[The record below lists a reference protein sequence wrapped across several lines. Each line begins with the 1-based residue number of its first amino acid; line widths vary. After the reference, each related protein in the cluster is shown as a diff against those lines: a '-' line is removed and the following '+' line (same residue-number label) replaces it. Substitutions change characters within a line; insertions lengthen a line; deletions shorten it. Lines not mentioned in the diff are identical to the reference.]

1 MVGKRLCP
9 WDVAASA
16 EVAEWTDA
24 LAPVGDDLKKPYA
37 EERNLEA
44 LLVQNLEMV
53 G

>member
-1 MVGKRLCP
+1 MVGKRLPP
-9 WDVAASA
+9 WDVAAPGK
-16 EVAEWTDA
+16 VAEWTDP
-24 LAPVGDDLKKPYA
+24 LSLVGDDLKKPYA